1 MTEKQKIETN
11 VTRHLPNKTNDN
23 AVVLRVPK
31 PNLQVIVLGLIAA
44 ITIFQTFQLVA
55 INARASSTKVSTT
68 PAAESTT
75 NSGSSGAGSNSNAPQ
90 SMVGGC

>member
-31 PNLQVIVLGLIAA
+31 PNLHVILLGLIAI
-44 ITIFQTFQLVA
+44 ITIFQTFQLVT
-55 INARASSTKVSTT
+55 INAKTSSAKVSTA
-68 PAAESTT
+68 PAAGSTT
-75 NSGSSGAGSNSNAPQ
+75 NSGSSGVESNGNAPQ
-90 SMVGGC
+90 AMVGGC